1 MTKCAR
7 KNLKKAKSLAMQTA
21 TRRAMRTL
29 KVVHNN
35 DLNHGAINAVV
46 VVKVVVKVVV
56 AVKIAVKIA
65 VVAVKVVVAA
75 KVVRNLLNHSV
86 HRWRPR
92 VVQMA

>member
-21 TRRAMRTL
+21 TRRAMPIP

-35 DLNHGAINAVV
+35 DLNRDAINAVV
-46 VVKVVVKVVV
+46 VVKVVV
-56 AVKIAVKIA
+56 A

-75 KVVRNLLNHSV
+75 KVAVKIVRSLPSRSV
-86 HRWRPR
+86 RRWRPR

>member
-1 MTKCAR
+1 
-7 KNLKKAKSLAMQTA
+7 LKKAKSLAMQTA

-29 KVVHNN
+29 KVVHNS

-46 VVKVVVKVVV
+46 VVKVVV
-56 AVKIAVKIA
+56 AVKIA

-75 KVVRNLLNHSV
+75 KVVRNLLNRSV
-86 HRWRPR
+86 RRWRPR